1 MLRAVD
7 ADTHV
12 FESPQV
18 WDFIDAQMY
27 ARRPII
33 VSAPRDTVYKRGSLW
48 LIDGNIFPKSA
59 GKGGFL
65 LGTPTEPGPIATTPD
80 VRGRE
85 RLDSVGRVE
94 AIDPMGGDIQGR

>member
-7 ADTHV
+7 ADTHI

-33 VSAPRDTVYKRGSLW
+33 VSAPKIGRASC
-48 LIDGNIFPKSA
+48 
-59 GKGGFL
+59 
-65 LGTPTEPGPIATTPD
+65 
-80 VRGRE
+80 RE
-85 RLDSVGRVE
+85 RV
-94 AIDPMGGDIQGR
+94 

>member
-7 ADTHV
+7 ADTHI

-33 VSAPRDTVYKRGSLW
+33 VSASLPRV
-48 LIDGNIFPKSA
+48 II
-59 GKGGFL
+59 
-65 LGTPTEPGPIATTPD
+65 PT
-80 VRGRE
+80 GR
-85 RLDSVGRVE
+85 
-94 AIDPMGGDIQGR
+94 